1 MKQITKI
8 TRQKNNDQRYN
19 IFINEEYAFAVDEA
33 VLIQFELKKG
43 KVLDE
48 FDMGEIAYEEEIRKA
63 FNKALGFLSF
73 QMRSEHEV
81 KEKLKKLE
89 FGEAVILEAI
99 QKLYQY
105 GFLNDE
111 AYSKALLETKKKTQ
125 KKGPRAI
132 AQDMQKKGIDKA
144 LQQQVLTQYSEE
156 QQVDIAL
163 ALAEKL
169 VRSETKKTPT
179 QVKQKIQDLLLRKGY
194 SFAII
199 TTVLDN
205 ITLKRDDDEWTALID
220 GQGEKLWRKY
230 AAKYEGYDLRM
241 RVKQGLYQKGFPMD
255 VIDQF
260 IEQKENEHN
269 E

>member
-8 TRQKNNDQRYN
+8 TRQKNNDERYN
-19 IFINEEYAFAVDEA
+19 VYINEEYAFAVDEA

-48 FDMGEIAYEEEIRKA
+48 FDMGDIAYEEEIRKA
-63 FNKALGFLSF
+63 FNKALQFLSF

-89 FGEAVILEAI
+89 FGEAVILEAV

-132 AQDMQKKGIDKA
+132 AQDMQKKGIDKQ
-144 LQQQVLTQYSEE
+144 LQQQVLMQYDE
-156 QQVDIAL
+156 QQQQDIAL
-163 ALAEKL
+163 TLAEKL
-169 VRSETKKTPT
+169 ARSEHKKTPT

-199 TTVLDN
+199 TAVLDN
-205 ITLKRDDDEWTALID
+205 ITLERDEDAWTTLVEV
-220 GQGEKLWRKY
+220 QGEKLWRKY
-230 AAKYEGYDLRM
+230 AAKFEGYDLRM
-241 RVKQGLYQKGFPMD
+241 RVKQGLYQKGFPSE
-255 VIDQF
+255 VIDAF
-260 IEQKENEHN
+260 IEQKEHEEH